1 MIRIGLIGG
10 MASGKSF
17 IAKLFGFPVFN
28 ADKEVKSIY
37 KTDKAC
43 FYGLKKRLP
52 KYISSFPIRKSELI
66 KAIASNKKNL
76 NKVSSVVHPI
86 VRRRMRNFLR
96 KKKNFKMV
104 ILDIPLLIENKL
116 NRKDDVLIYVN
127 SDQKKIIDRLKKRK
141 NYNKQIFNRLKNNQF
156 ELSKKSKLAKYKI
169 NNNFS
174 KNIMKKKV
182 IKLKNKILNERN
194 ST

>member
-1 MIRIGLIGG
+1 M
-10 MASGKSF
+10 
-17 IAKLFGFPVFN
+17 
-28 ADKEVKSIY
+28 
-37 KTDKAC
+37 
-43 FYGLKKRLP
+43 
-52 KYISSFPIRKSELI
+52 
-66 KAIASNKKNL
+66 
-76 NKVSSVVHPI
+76 
-86 VRRRMRNFLR
+86 
-96 KKKNFKMV
+96 
-104 ILDIPLLIENKL
+104 DIPLLIENKL
-116 NRKDDVLIYVN
+116 NRKNDVLIYVN

>member
-1 MIRIGLIGG
+1 M
-10 MASGKSF
+10 
-17 IAKLFGFPVFN
+17 
-28 ADKEVKSIY
+28 
-37 KTDKAC
+37 
-43 FYGLKKRLP
+43 
-52 KYISSFPIRKSELI
+52 
-66 KAIASNKKNL
+66 
-76 NKVSSVVHPI
+76 
-86 VRRRMRNFLR
+86 
-96 KKKNFKMV
+96 
-104 ILDIPLLIENKL
+104 DIPLLIENKL

>member
-96 KKKNFKMV
+96 KKK
-104 ILDIPLLIENKL
+104 ILKWLFWIFHFLL
-116 NRKDDVLIYVN
+116 
-127 SDQKKIIDRLKKRK
+127 
-141 NYNKQIFNRLKNNQF
+141 
-156 ELSKKSKLAKYKI
+156 KI
-169 NNNFS
+169 NLTE
-174 KNIMKKKV
+174 KTMY
-182 IKLKNKILNERN
+182 
-194 ST
+194 

>member
-1 MIRIGLIGG
+1 
-10 MASGKSF
+10 
-17 IAKLFGFPVFN
+17 
-28 ADKEVKSIY
+28 
-37 KTDKAC
+37 
-43 FYGLKKRLP
+43 
-52 KYISSFPIRKSELI
+52 
-66 KAIASNKKNL
+66 
-76 NKVSSVVHPI
+76 
-86 VRRRMRNFLR
+86 
-96 KKKNFKMV
+96 MV

>member
-1 MIRIGLIGG
+1 MLIQ
-10 MASGKSF
+10 
-17 IAKLFGFPVFN
+17 
-28 ADKEVKSIY
+28 
-37 KTDKAC
+37 
-43 FYGLKKRLP
+43 
-52 KYISSFPIRKSELI
+52 I
-66 KAIASNKKNL
+66 K
-76 NKVSSVVHPI
+76 
-86 VRRRMRNFLR
+86 
-96 KKKNFKMV
+96 
-104 ILDIPLLIENKL
+104 
-116 NRKDDVLIYVN
+116 
-127 SDQKKIIDRLKKRK
+127 KKIIDRLKKRK

>member
-1 MIRIGLIGG
+1 

-43 FYGLKKRLP
+43 FNGLKKRLP

-116 NRKDDVLIYVN
+116 NRKTMY
-127 SDQKKIIDRLKKRK
+127 
-141 NYNKQIFNRLKNNQF
+141 
-156 ELSKKSKLAKYKI
+156 
-169 NNNFS
+169 
-174 KNIMKKKV
+174 
-182 IKLKNKILNERN
+182 
-194 ST
+194 

>member
-1 MIRIGLIGG
+1 